1 MKRILIID
9 DAANLRLL
17 YQLELESEGYE
28 IVVAGSGAEALEVL
42 AQEKIDAV
50 VMDLLLPDCFGLELL
65 NEILAWQRQLPLIIN
80 TAYEQFRDNF
90 QTWGADAF
98 VVKSSDLAELKS
110 VLAEAISCRGEG
122 TILQRGAKNEFQ
134 PPLKKS
140 NHRPKSSPVP
150 PRSLSRKDHGRAG
163 ALA

>member
-28 IVVAGSGAEALEVL
+28 IVAAGSGTEALEVL
-42 AQEKIDAV
+42 AHKKIDAV

-65 NEILAWQRQLPLIIN
+65 NEILSWQRHLPLIIN

-110 VLAEAISCRGEG
+110 ALARAISRRGP
-122 TILQRGAKNEFQ
+122 ANKFQ
-134 PPLKKS
+134 PALGKRNP
-140 NHRPKSSPVP
+140 RPKSSPVLP
-150 PRSLSRKDHGRAG
+150 KPLRREDYGRAG
-163 ALA
+163 VLA

>member
-17 YQLELESEGYE
+17 YQLELEVEGYE
-28 IVVAGSGAEALEVL
+28 VVAAGSGAEALEVL
-42 AQEKIDAV
+42 AQKKIDAV

-65 NEILAWQRQLPLIIN
+65 NEILSWQRHLPLIIN

-98 VVKSSDLAELKS
+98 VVKSSDLMELKGA
-110 VLAEAISCRGEG
+110 LGRAISRRGPAS
-122 TILQRGAKNEFQ
+122 QFQ
-134 PPLKKS
+134 PPREKR
-140 NHRPKSSPVP
+140 NPRRKSSPVL
-150 PRSLSRKDHGRAG
+150 PRQLRHQDHGRAG